1 METER
6 QVKATVS
13 SAWEYMKSN
22 ETKISA
28 IKDQVNANKIA
39 LDGVQ
44 KEEALGNR
52 TILDVL
58 DAYQEL
64 LNSNVNEVTARRDYY
79 VSAMQLL
86 LSMGKLTAK
95 DLNLGV
101 DLYNAKEFYK
111 ETKDKYC
118 TQTYEDKIFD
128 FC

>member
-1 METER
+1 
-6 QVKATVS
+6 
-13 SAWEYMKSN
+13 MKSN

-111 ETKDKYC
+111 ETKDKWLAL
-118 TQTYEDKIFD
+118 E
-128 FC
+128 